1 MSFQTPQYSI
11 SDLRKWAGTG
21 VIQLPDFQ
29 RSYKW
34 DDERIRSLLVTIL
47 RGHPMGVI
55 MLLKTG
61 GQHVRF
67 KPKPIT
73 GADGAPSD
81 PAYLLLDGQQ
91 RLTSL
96 YQALT
101 GDGVVD
107 TEDDRKKKLRR
118 RYFVDVE
125 AAIGDSAQ
133 QSEAIRS
140 VPDSDIITE
149 NFGRTIILDVST
161 KELQLQNGLMPI
173 TAIFDTTWVAWMLAY
188 LQAGG
193 PDEVTRRTQ
202 LMTAF
207 QSQVAGPMQAY
218 EIPAIEL
225 DSSTTKEAVAT
236 VFEKV
241 NTGGLPLNVFELLT
255 ATFAGDREYFEE
267 HGSDFRLADDWALT
281 EESINRHKVLS
292 DFQRTDFL
300 QAVALLSTLEARN
313 SDIAS
318 GRAKPAA
325 VSAKREEMLRLQ
337 LKDYLKWAP
346 RLRKALDWAAHFLTR
361 EHIHSAQY
369 LPYRS
374 QIVGLIAFKV
384 LIGEAID
391 NHGVI
396 ERISQWYWCGVLG
409 ELYGSTTETRLA
421 RDVEQVPT
429 WALNAGDEEESLSAP
444 ETISR
449 AGFFESRLLSMK
461 TRNSAAYRGVY
472 ALLMSQGSIDWRQDI
487 RMEHATYEQLQV
499 DIHHIFP
506 KAWCEKNGID
516 PVLRESIVN
525 KTPLGKKTN
534 ILLGGD
540 SPAVY
545 IKRLE
550 SAGFPPDEVDRIIS
564 THRIDPNF
572 LRTADFDS
580 FFEAR
585 REELLRLIETA
596 MGKPAQRD
604 VAQARPQESP
614 DEFEDQPDD
623 LESED
628 PSAWLEDLEALSQQ
642 NAN

>member
-11 SDLRKWAGTG
+11 ADLRKWASTG
-21 VIQLPDFQ
+21 RIQLPDFQ

-73 GADGAPSD
+73 GVASASEEPT
-81 PAYLLLDGQQ
+81 YLLLDGQQ

-125 AAIGDSAQ
+125 AAVGDSSE

-140 VPDSDIITE
+140 VPDSGMVTE
-149 NFGRTIILDVST
+149 NFGRNVVLDVST
-161 KELQLQNGLMPI
+161 HELQQHHGLMPI
-173 TAIFDTTWVAWMLAY
+173 TSIFDNTWVPWMLAY

-193 PDEVTRRTQ
+193 PDDVSRRTQ

-218 EIPAIEL
+218 EIPSIEL
-225 DSSTTKEAVAT
+225 DSTTTKEAVAT

-255 ATFAGDREYFEE
+255 ATFAGDRDYFEE
-267 HGSDFRLADDWALT
+267 HGSDFRLADDWVVT
-281 EESINRHKVLS
+281 EEVLNRHKVLH

-300 QAVALLSTLEARN
+300 QAVALLTTLESRKA
-313 SDIAS
+313 DVAAS
-318 GRAKPAA
+318 KPKPAA

-346 RLRKALDWAAHFLTR
+346 KLRQALEWAAHFLTR
-361 EHIHSAQY
+361 EHFHSAQY

-384 LIGEAID
+384 LIGETID
-391 NHGVI
+391 NHGVT
-396 ERISQWYWCGVLG
+396 EKISQWYWCGVLG
-409 ELYGSTTETRLA
+409 ELYGSTSETRLA
-421 RDVEQVPT
+421 RDVEQVPL
-429 WALNAGDEEESLSAP
+429 WATAPADRAGTISPP

-472 ALLMSQGSIDWRQDI
+472 ALLMSEGCIDWRQDI

-506 KAWCEKNGID
+506 RAWCEKSGID
-516 PVLRESIVN
+516 PVMRESIVN

-534 ILLGGD
+534 ILLSGD

-550 SAGFPPDEVDRIIS
+550 TAGFPPHEVDRIIS
-564 THRIDPNF
+564 THKIDPKY
-572 LRTADFDS
+572 LRAADFDS

-585 REELLRLIETA
+585 REELIQLIEKA

-604 VAQARPQESP
+604 LAQATPQENP
-614 DEFEDQPDD
+614 DDFGDQPDD
-623 LESED
+623 IDSED
-628 PSAWLEDLEALSQQ
+628 VSAWLESLPAS
-642 NAN
+642 

>member
-11 SDLRKWAGTG
+11 ADLRKWASTG
-21 VIQLPDFQ
+21 HIQLPDFQ

-73 GADGAPSD
+73 GVKNASQE

-101 GDGVVD
+101 GNGVVE

-125 AAIGDSAQ
+125 AAIGDASE

-140 VPDSDIITE
+140 VPDTGIVTE
-149 NFGRTIILDVST
+149 NFGRTVVLDVST
-161 KELQLQNGLMPI
+161 DELQRELGLMPI
-173 TAIFDTTWVAWMLAY
+173 TSIFDNTWVAWMLAY
-188 LQAGG
+188 LQSGG
-193 PDEVTRRTQ
+193 QEEVARRTQ

-255 ATFAGDREYFEE
+255 ATFAGDREYFEK
-267 HGSDFRLADDWALT
+267 HGSDFRLADDWAVT
-281 EESINRHKVLS
+281 EEVLNHHKVLQ

-300 QAVALLSTLEARN
+300 QAVALLTTLESRKR
-313 SDIAS
+313 DI
-318 GRAKPAA
+318 GTNKPKPAA

-346 RLRKALDWAAHFLTR
+346 RLREALEWAAHFLTR
-361 EHIHSAQY
+361 EHIHTSQY

-384 LIGEAID
+384 LIGEGID
-391 NHGVI
+391 NHGVT

-421 RDVEQVPT
+421 RDVEQVPP
-429 WALNAGDEEESLSAP
+429 WALSSPGQSEHASTP
-444 ETISR
+444 ETIAR

-472 ALLMSQGSIDWRQDI
+472 ALLMSQGCIDWRQDI

-506 KAWCEKNGID
+506 RSWCEKSRID
-516 PVLRESIVN
+516 PVKRESIIN

-550 SAGFPPDEVDRIIS
+550 NAGFPAAEVDRIIS
-564 THRIDPNF
+564 THKIDPHY
-572 LRTADFDS
+572 LRSADFES
-580 FFEAR
+580 FFQAR
-585 REELLRLIETA
+585 REQLIQLIESA
-596 MGKPAQRD
+596 MGKPVQRD
-604 VAQARPQESP
+604 MAQASPQESP
-614 DEFEDQPDD
+614 EEFEEQPDD
-623 LESED
+623 PDSED
-628 PSAWLEDLEALSQQ
+628 PSAWLEELEALSE
-642 NAN
+642 NTTT

>member
-73 GADGAPSD
+73 GADGASSD

-545 IKRLE
+545 TKRLE